1 MRSRRF
7 REEAFAA
14 PVDDDDDGDSD
25 VAPRRFR
32 VRKDMVAWIGAGV
45 AAGAIM
51 INALFLQS
59 GPHPAPIFANKPPPV
74 AVAALPA
81 SPAVATDAT
90 GTVLLPRPRPPELE
104 PVRADAAPRPRAE
117 IVADIQKEL
126 ARRGFYDGTA
136 DGLYGA
142 KTDAA
147 IRDFEQT
154 AGLRPGNAPDE
165 NLLRTIARSNARPRA
180 NAEPRLDPIAEL
192 LAPPKKVIAVQR
204 ALAEYGYGQIRP
216 NGILGSETQAAIEK
230 FERERKLPVT
240 GQLSESLTRELA
252 AMTGRPLE

>member
-14 PVDDDDDGDSD
+14 PVDDDDDGDA
-25 VAPRRFR
+25 APRR
-32 VRKDMVAWIGAGV
+32 VRKDLIAWIGAGV

-74 AVAALPA
+74 AALPA
-81 SPAVATDAT
+81 PRAIATDAT
-90 GTVLLPRPRPPELE
+90 GTVLLPRPRPLELE
-104 PVRADAAPRPRAE
+104 PIRADAPPRPRAE

-126 ARRGFYDGTA
+126 ARRGFYDGAA

-147 IRDFEQT
+147 IRDFEQA

-165 NLLRTIARSNARPRA
+165 NLLRAIARSTAKPRA

-204 ALAEYGYGQIRP
+204 ALAEYGYGQIRS
-216 NGILGSETQAAIEK
+216 NGILSPETQAAIEK